1 MTKQDYEL
9 NLWGY
14 DTDNTS
20 LITIASTTVDMDEL
34 NSILGTINII
44 PNEDNYV
51 LMVNGREAGVISMA
65 SQLKLK
71 NVVYNE
77 ETKAIDFTFD
87 TEDGESVVSVDVSDL
102 VDVYTAGSGLGVEKN
117 QFFLKI
123 DPSSEKY
130 LSVSENGVK
139 ISGIDSAIKSIN
151 EVLYNFGQETAKAFG
166 QINKVLT
173 DSINTINGGIDNEI
187 RPAIAENTENI
198 NSLRE
203 DLNQEIEARSN
214 ADTQLQTDIESETQ
228 ERKQSDEDIKSE
240 LDKTVKYTDVSTEDN
255 PNRKA
260 IVLGNHDTILGTT
273 TMGAT
278 NNLIMMSK
286 WDKVDVGSASVLLN
300 LNGSAEHPTY
310 NDEKQIAFVEDIPS
324 VDGFATKEEVALKAN
339 QSDVD
344 FQVNTLNEK
353 INAIKVPTKVSEL
366 ENDANYQ
373 TSEEV
378 NTKIQAI
385 VGAAPEALD
394 TLEEIANKLADND
407 DVVAVLT
414 NQIAEKATIE
424 SLNTEIEARTAKD
437 TELQNNIEA
446 EAQERNTKDTEIETE
461 LNKKADKTEIPT
473 ELPNPQVLTLQLN
486 GENVEAYKGDESKTA
501 NFIVNA
507 TTVPMSEEDSTS
519 VYDKIDSLKEATQID
534 VPIRT
539 IQDKVYTQ
547 EELLGWFGVADVVE
561 LKNRIMNEGQMYV
574 EYGITLS
581 TNPHNYKMPAQYV
594 AFESAN
600 QIKLVVIGLNT
611 SNDEPCK
618 YEILMN
624 LDGTIIEGNSNVKI
638 TMSPLS
644 KEIDLSDYY
653 TKEETDAKVN
663 EAISGLATKEEVTN
677 SVSNLA
683 SKEEL
688 SSAIANLSTKEE
700 VSVKANQSDL
710 EAEVAR
716 ATAAENTKAE
726 KSALDEEIARAK
738 EAENNIDAKF
748 GDIELIKN
756 GDLSYELHV
765 GDAIKGTINLP
776 KDQFLKSVTYSDED
790 KSLNFV
796 FETTE
801 GEVLAKVVVSDLVDT
816 YLAGNGLSLESN
828 TFSVKIDTNTQKYI
842 EVTADGVKIV
852 NLDEA
857 LAKKVEWSDIATEEN
872 PGRKAIVLEN
882 HDVILGKTTDG
893 AANNLIMM
901 SKWNKV
907 DVGTASNEINLNGS
921 AARPTYNDSKEI
933 ALLEDIKEIPT
944 ELPNPETL
952 TLKLNGEEVG
962 TYKGDESKEVDF
974 VVNAKTVP
982 MSEEDATTVY
992 DKIDAL
998 KEATQ
1003 IDVPIRTIQDKVY
1016 TQEEL
1021 LGWFGVSTVAE
1032 LKNRILKEGQMYVE
1046 YGITLSTNPYN
1057 YKMPAQY
1064 VAFETA
1070 NQIKLVVVGLDTSND
1085 KPCKYEILMNL
1096 DGTIIEGNCNV
1107 KITTTPIAT
1116 SEDIAE
1122 TISGLATKQE
1132 VSDAVSGLV
1141 STEDMNAAI
1150 SGFATTEALESAVS
1164 SLASKQEVTDAIADL
1179 ATKEEVDSKVS
1190 GLATTESVEA
1200 EVKRATAAEDA
1211 IKEEIVDLKA
1221 PYEVNLTSL
1230 LAASDSE
1237 SISTAIG
1244 GIDNLR
1250 NVVAENRNIIG
1261 DINNGSVS
1269 VSIRILGNITSLY
1282 YILDTLAGY
1291 TVNEI
1296 NIQNTDGTLSKN
1308 VVSHSMMTEEMVVDN
1323 LTSSEATLPLS
1334 ANQGKVLDEKISDV
1348 YEVANMFTV
1357 LNDKITMLENKCNSL
1372 TQGEKE
1378 EVADYD
1384 GTAELNNSTKS
1395 YSIDSANITTSPT
1408 ITAKSVTMNDS
1419 TLTNNA
1425 RMNVKADTMD
1435 FNNLNV
1441 TGDFPKAS
1449 GNAVISLNEA
1459 EYITFK
1465 DMVFSSENVYN
1476 GVEIG
1481 LSSTV
1486 LPKNI
1491 LFENCKFEGTFSNN
1505 TILVFGTQDNATI
1518 TLSNCEFGKISNALR
1533 LSNKS
1538 NAKNITVNVVNC
1550 SVEQWDTTA
1559 PWQGFLMCEDYT
1571 SKTEEEAATNNLYGD
1586 GKIKVNFI
1594 NLYHQGKKVM
1604 ASDASEVC
1612 ATKDEN
1618 QVVII
1623 CRDAIQGGDYT
1634 IPYSPDTYPVITFK

>member
-139 ISGIDSAIKSIN
+139 ISGIDSVIKSIN

-407 DVVAVLT
+407 DVVAALT

-424 SLNTEIEARTAKD
+424 SLNAEIEARTAKD

-547 EELLGWFGVADVVE
+547 EELLGWFGVADVAE

-801 GEVLAKVVVSDLVDT
+801 GEVLTKVVVSDLVDT

-882 HDVILGKTTDG
+882 HDTILGKTTDG
-893 AANNLIMM
+893 TANNLIMM

-962 TYKGDESKEVDF
+962 TYKGDEAKEVDF

-1046 YGITLSTNPYN
+1046 YGITLSTNPHN

-1132 VSDAVSGLV
+1132 VSD
-1141 STEDMNAAI
+1141 
-1150 SGFATTEALESAVS
+1150 
-1164 SLASKQEVTDAIADL
+1164 
-1179 ATKEEVDSKVS
+1179 
-1190 GLATTESVEA
+1190 
-1200 EVKRATAAEDA
+1200 
-1211 IKEEIVDLKA
+1211 
-1221 PYEVNLTSL
+1221 
-1230 LAASDSE
+1230 
-1237 SISTAIG
+1237 
-1244 GIDNLR
+1244 
-1250 NVVAENRNIIG
+1250 
-1261 DINNGSVS
+1261 
-1269 VSIRILGNITSLY
+1269 
-1282 YILDTLAGY
+1282 
-1291 TVNEI
+1291 
-1296 NIQNTDGTLSKN
+1296 
-1308 VVSHSMMTEEMVVDN
+1308 
-1323 LTSSEATLPLS
+1323 
-1334 ANQGKVLDEKISDV
+1334 V

-1384 GTAELNNSTKS
+1384 GTAELNDSTKS

-1550 SVEQWDTTA
+1550 SVEQWDTKA